1 MSAWLRRRERG
12 SSTRCG
18 VENVA
23 CASGR
28 ARARSSIAT
37 ATSPVAFQPR
47 AVRTLPESDS
57 ALASTPCEPSDKCMS
72 RLRSELDGGP
82 RRRKG
87 SRLPP
92 TRHCTAA
99 AATRAAA
106 HKLATGAAMMAT
118 GGREKTATHALAD
131 EAQTVASDI
140 RTSSKCHT
148 CTDGARVTRTGS
160 DQACGRLPAA
170 ATTSRKRVADASSG
184 SGESAVGPSS
194 ARRASSSGGG
204 QPVPQPGSC
213 KPGPMASGESSL
225 APSGRGQ
232 EPAGPTPLSKASC
245 ASGRGVGSNT
255 RPS

>member
-1 MSAWLRRRERG
+1 MSAWLRRRDRG

-28 ARARSSIAT
+28 ARARSSTAT

-57 ALASTPCEPSDKCMS
+57 APASTPCEPSDKRMS

-106 HKLATGAAMMAT
+106 HRLATGAAMMAT

-140 RTSSKCHT
+140 RTSSKCH
-148 CTDGARVTRTGS
+148 
-160 DQACGRLPAA
+160 
-170 ATTSRKRVADASSG
+170 TTSRKRVADASSG

-213 KPGPMASGESSL
+213 RPGSMASGESSL

-232 EPAGPTPLSKASC
+232 DPAGPTPLSKASC

>member
-1 MSAWLRRRERG
+1 MSAWLRRRDRG

-28 ARARSSIAT
+28 ARARSSTAT

-99 AATRAAA
+99 AATRAVA
-106 HKLATGAAMMAT
+106 HRLATGAAMMAT

-140 RTSSKCHT
+140 RTSSKCH
-148 CTDGARVTRTGS
+148 
-160 DQACGRLPAA
+160 
-170 ATTSRKRVADASSG
+170 TTSRKRVADASSG

-213 KPGPMASGESSL
+213 RPGSMASGESSL

>member
-1 MSAWLRRRERG
+1 MSAWLRRRDRG

-28 ARARSSIAT
+28 ARARSSTAT

-57 ALASTPCEPSDKCMS
+57 APASTPCEPSDKRMS

-106 HKLATGAAMMAT
+106 HRLATGAAMMAT

-140 RTSSKCHT
+140 RTSSKCH
-148 CTDGARVTRTGS
+148 
-160 DQACGRLPAA
+160 
-170 ATTSRKRVADASSG
+170 TTSRKRVADASSG

-213 KPGPMASGESSL
+213 RPGSMASGESSL

-245 ASGRGVGSNT
+245 A
-255 RPS
+255 

>member
-148 CTDGARVTRTGS
+148 
-160 DQACGRLPAA
+160 
-170 ATTSRKRVADASSG
+170 TSRKRVADASSG

>member
-1 MSAWLRRRERG
+1 MSAWLRRRDRG

-28 ARARSSIAT
+28 ARARSSTAT

-57 ALASTPCEPSDKCMS
+57 APASTPCEPSDKRMS

-106 HKLATGAAMMAT
+106 HRLATGAAMMAT

-148 CTDGARVTRTGS
+148 CSRKTDGTRVTRTGS
-160 DQACGRLPAA
+160 DQACGLARCRDHKQEESRRREQRQRGERGGAEQRSPRQLERRRTARPAA
-170 ATTSRKRVADASSG
+170 RQLQARIDGVRREQPRPFRQRPGAGRSDAAQQ
-184 SGESAVGPSS
+184 GEL
-194 ARRASSSGGG
+194 R
-204 QPVPQPGSC
+204 
-213 KPGPMASGESSL
+213 L
-225 APSGRGQ
+225 
-232 EPAGPTPLSKASC
+232 
-245 ASGRGVGSNT
+245 
-255 RPS
+255 